1 MEGKKFGLRVSGREH
16 GCGDANRPGCESIE
30 TERYPRPHR
39 DFGGSCLGLV
49 HAERLV
55 NETNKAKT
63 VLVCDTCFANP
74 RWPLSE

>member
-1 MEGKKFGLRVSGREH
+1 MRDKKFVLRVSGREH
-16 GCGDANRPGCESIE
+16 GAGDADCPGCKSIE

-49 HAERLV
+49 HAERFV

-74 RWPLSE
+74 RWSLSE